1 MARQSFDFS
10 ELDDLYREI
19 ILDHY
24 RSPRN
29 QEKLTEADIE
39 TEGFNPFCGDKVL
52 LWIKLR
58 DGVIDG
64 VSFEGT
70 GCSISQASASML
82 TNLIKGKSLQEAQGL
97 YSFFRDMMYGKELS
111 EEQLEELGEAESLEG
126 VRKFP
131 IRVKCAL
138 LSWVALEDGIKQR
151 LKGQTTGKAKNV
163 SNKS

>member
-1 MARQSFDFS
+1 MVRQGFEFS

-24 RSPRN
+24 RNPRN
-29 QEKLTEADIE
+29 QEKLDEADIE

-58 DGVIDG
+58 DGAIDG

-70 GCSISQASASML
+70 GCSISQASASIL
-82 TNLIKGKSLQEAQGL
+82 SNLIKGKTLEEARDL

-111 EEQLEELGEAESLEG
+111 EQQLEGLGEAESLEG
-126 VRKFP
+126 VRRFP

-138 LSWVALEDGIKQR
+138 LSWVALEDSIKQR
-151 LKGQTTGKAKNV
+151 LKGDSVGQAKG
-163 SNKS
+163 